1 MNVDEIVRKFQQFLE
16 ASWQSVE
23 SALPLTPE
31 GEHFRLDWLQT
42 NWEILVEAVIY
53 PGGTSFLEFY
63 GEGAECNG
71 ASSRVWNPAA
81 KATHRIC
88 CVPKDGSEV
97 TDLVTGSSIEP
108 QDLDF
113 FGFGNWDGKWYV
125 TQPPFN
131 VVVLDS
137 REGVFR
143 AGRRIVDVFIVR
155 LEEVRFEI
163 QALDPYTDAI
173 EV

>member
-1 MNVDEIVRKFQQFLE
+1 MNVDEIVRNFQRFLE

-23 SALPLTPE
+23 SAIPLTEE
-31 GEHFRLDWLQT
+31 GGEDLRLDWLQA
-42 NWEILVEAVIY
+42 NWEILVEAVIQ
-53 PGGTSFLEFY
+53 PDGTSILEFY

-71 ASSRVWNPAA
+71 ASSRVWKPHAE
-81 KATHRIC
+81 ATHRIC

-97 TDLVTGSSIEP
+97 TDLVTGRSIEP

-113 FGFGNWDGKWYV
+113 FGFGNPDRERF
-125 TQPPFN
+125 QFLHPPFN
-131 VVVLDS
+131 VVVLNDT
-137 REGVFR
+137 EG
-143 AGRRIVDVFIVR
+143 IDFIVR
-155 LEEVRFEI
+155 LEDVRFEI

>member
-1 MNVDEIVRKFQQFLE
+1 MMNVDEIVRNFQQFLE

-23 SALPLTPE
+23 NIPLTE
-31 GEHFRLDWLQT
+31 ECEHLRLDWLQA
-42 NWEILVEAVIY
+42 NWEILVEAVIQ
-53 PGGTSFLEFY
+53 PDGTSFLEFY

-71 ASSRVWNPAA
+71 ASSRVWKPDAE
-81 KATHRIC
+81 ATHRIC
-88 CVPKDGSEV
+88 CVPKDGSEI
-97 TDLVTGSSIEP
+97 TDLVTGGSIEP
-108 QDLDF
+108 QNLDF

-125 TQPPFN
+125 THPPFN
-131 VVVLDS
+131 TVVLDS

-155 LEEVRFEI
+155 LEDVRFEI